1 MIRRSVQWVKSAVIK
16 GDDLYCVYK
25 RYSVLLRINLTS
37 WEYERVA
44 SLKWN
49 EKNLVTDLYEVDG
62 QIVCVPLKGRQA
74 AVYDPESNEMRYD
87 VVKND
92 RQEWVDTILYEQKIW
107 LVPRNLPGKL
117 FYYSLA
123 ERCFQEDPGWERGAE
138 RLKLKGRIERKCFI
152 ENHQIHLA
160 ACGKASKYDLRE
172 HLMTE
177 INILPDEKI
186 IDIARVD
193 DVYYCIVEAKRRMVF
208 QWNIKEKKSLC
219 LEGGKGSGYVKLI
232 RIGRTILLDGAGD
245 MDILADGR
253 IQKWQ
258 IQNPENQ
265 DSANVIH
272 AIRYADRWILLPW
285 SYTAFTVCSLDLKSV
300 EKHEIRLSLEE
311 IMEEETSFSE
321 AETTLKDYL
330 TCIIHKN
337 GFQHSGRGKNSNGK
351 VIYESVRT

>member
-74 AVYDPESNEMRYD
+74 AVYDPESNEIRYD

-123 ERCFQEDPGWERGAE
+123 ER
-138 RLKLKGRIERKCFI
+138 
-152 ENHQIHLA
+152 
-160 ACGKASKYDLRE
+160 
-172 HLMTE
+172 
-177 INILPDEKI
+177 
-186 IDIARVD
+186 
-193 DVYYCIVEAKRRMVF
+193 
-208 QWNIKEKKSLC
+208 
-219 LEGGKGSGYVKLI
+219 
-232 RIGRTILLDGAGD
+232 
-245 MDILADGR
+245 
-253 IQKWQ
+253 
-258 IQNPENQ
+258 
-265 DSANVIH
+265 
-272 AIRYADRWILLPW
+272 
-285 SYTAFTVCSLDLKSV
+285 
-300 EKHEIRLSLEE
+300 
-311 IMEEETSFSE
+311 
-321 AETTLKDYL
+321 
-330 TCIIHKN
+330 
-337 GFQHSGRGKNSNGK
+337 
-351 VIYESVRT
+351 